1 MRVAVLDIEPI
12 EPALG
17 GSRLRLAGL
26 YHGLGAGFDTTYV
39 GAYHWPGP
47 KFRRIRHGPN
57 FEEITV
63 PFSDR
68 HFSAARVLQANT
80 GDYSIIDASFPLLG
94 AFSEDYCRHVQS
106 AAAAADIVIFSHP
119 WAWAVASD
127 VVRRDRQ
134 LIVYDAHNVE
144 GIIKRQLLG
153 ATAVG
158 RMLADEVER
167 LERDLCQ
174 SADLVLACSQQD
186 RCTLA
191 QTYDLPFAKL
201 RVCPNG
207 VSARSITPAS
217 WMNRVVAKARLHLGV
232 GPIALFIGG
241 LYPPN
246 IEAAEFIRDRLA
258 PACPRVTFAILGD
271 AGGAL
276 LKQASTNPL
285 PKNLRITGRVDEA
298 GKRRWL
304 KAADVGINPMFSGSG
319 TNVKMFDYMA
329 AGLPVV
335 TTPFGARGIEFA
347 NLPTASDADGLVT
360 QLTALATNRRR
371 RVGLGRRNRAEVE
384 RSFDWTSI
392 SRELGALLASHARNK
407 DRPAPF
413 FSVTVPTFD
422 RPEKLRRLLEL
433 LAMQRDRDFEVVV
446 VDQSANA
453 FNGVD
458 FGLDLTILHSPIR
471 GQCRARNLAAA
482 VARGRIIACIDDDC
496 EPCDTW
502 LAQARAPF
510 DRIEVVG
517 VEGRCYSDR
526 RHDPA
531 WRSVDNYGAEG
542 TGFMSCNLFVRAEAF
557 HALGGFDLAFDEHQF
572 RYDTDFGWRLQTL
585 GEVLFSEAA
594 FVYHPPWSRAIS
606 RESEGERDH
615 LFEADPLL
623 LRKHPERY
631 RDLFLRERQWLKGQR
646 FWQPFLRGAL
656 RYDVDLPD
664 YIRDV
669 QSEGSAMSWRPG
681 RE

>member
-26 YHGLGAGFDTTYV
+26 YHALGAGFDTTYV

-47 KFRRIRHGPN
+47 KFRRIRHAQN

-68 HFSAARVLQANT
+68 HFAAARVLQAHA
-80 GDYSIIDASFPLLG
+80 GDYSIIDASFPHLG
-94 AFSEDYCRHVQS
+94 AFSEDYCRHAQS

-127 VVRRDRQ
+127 VVRQDRR

-144 GIIKRQLLG
+144 GAIKRQLLG
-153 ATAVG
+153 TTPIG
-158 RMLADEVER
+158 RKLADEVER

-174 SADLVLACSQQD
+174 SSDLVLTCSHHD

-207 VSARSITPAS
+207 VSARSIKPTT
-217 WMNRVVAKARLHLGV
+217 WMNRVAAKAYLHLGIRPV
-232 GPIALFIGG
+232 ALFIGG
-241 LYPPN
+241 HYPPN

-258 PACPRVTFAILGD
+258 PACPRVTFVILGD

-276 LKQASTNPL
+276 LEQAPTNPL
-285 PKNLRITGRVDEA
+285 PENLRIIGRVDEA
-298 GKRRWL
+298 RKRQFL

-335 TTPFGARGIEFA
+335 TTSFGARGIEFA
-347 NLPTASDADGLVT
+347 NLPTASNADGLVA
-360 QLTALATNRRR
+360 QLTALVASRRQ
-371 RVGLGRRNRAEVE
+371 RVRIGRRNRAEVE

-392 SRELGALLASHARNK
+392 SGELGALLSSYTRAK
-407 DRPAPF
+407 DRPTPF
-413 FSVTVPTFD
+413 FSVTVPTLD
-422 RPEKLRRLLEL
+422 RPEKLRRLLDL
-433 LAMQRDRDFEVVV
+433 LAMQRDRDFEVIV
-446 VDQSANA
+446 VDQSSKA
-453 FNGVD
+453 FDEVE
-458 FGLDLTILHSPIR
+458 FGFDLTVLHSPIR

-502 LAQARAPF
+502 LAQARALF

-542 TGFMSCNLFVRAEAF
+542 IGFMTCNMFVRAEAF

-572 RYDTDFGWRLQTL
+572 RYDTDFGWRLQAM
-585 GEVLFSEAA
+585 GEVRFSETA

-606 RESEGERDH
+606 RESDAKRNR
-615 LFEADPLL
+615 LFEVDSLL

-631 RDLFLRERQWLKGQR
+631 RDLFLRERQWLKGRR
-646 FWQPFLRGAL
+646 FWQPFLRGAR
-656 RYDVDLPD
+656 RYGVDLPD
-664 YIRDV
+664 YIRDL
-669 QSEGSAMSWRPG
+669 QCKSKHHEQAAGP
-681 RE
+681 